1 MLDSSSTPFENVLAL
16 LGSSE
21 AWNKYFPAA
30 KGEDFKTVYK
40 EPASSKAPQ
49 FKGIDF
55 STGKTVDLG
64 KFWGGQSLDTSNFWN
79 PQEAEPGS
87 NEITP
92 PVYSTPASSLSTADI
107 KDILGFQ
114 QEQTRKTRAEEAAY
128 NLGMMAPLQKALTDT
143 ALLTRQADL
152 QNKIA
157 AQTAY
162 ENLPTALAQ
171 RSLMYQQGRNLAS
184 NAFAEE
190 LGAVSTAASRARQD
204 VAAAIAAG
212 KGFGRA

>member
-1 MLDSSSTPFENVLAL
+1 MLDSSFTPYENVLAL

-21 AWNKYFPAA
+21 AWKKYFPGL
-30 KGEDFKTVYK
+30 KGEGIKADYK
-40 EPASSKAPQ
+40 ETDLSKMPQ
-49 FKGIDF
+49 LKGIDF
-55 STGKTVDLG
+55 STGKSVDLG
-64 KFWGGQSLDTSNFWN
+64 KYWGGQSLDTASFWN
-79 PQEAEPGS
+79 PQEVEPSG

-92 PVYSTPASSLSTADI
+92 PVYSTPASSLSVSDI
-107 KDILGFQ
+107 KDI

-128 NLGMMAPLQKALTDT
+128 NLGMMTPLQKAITDT

-152 QNKIA
+152 QNKLA

-184 NAFAEE
+184 GAFATE
-190 LGAVSTAASRARQD
+190 LGAVSDAASRARQD

-212 KGFGRA
+212 RGFGRA